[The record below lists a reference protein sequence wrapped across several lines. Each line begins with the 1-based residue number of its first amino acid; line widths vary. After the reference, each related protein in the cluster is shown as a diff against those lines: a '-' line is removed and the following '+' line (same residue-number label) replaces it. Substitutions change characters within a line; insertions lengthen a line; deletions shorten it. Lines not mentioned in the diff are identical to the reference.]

1 MIRGFLESL
10 RRHVL
15 SENLML
21 EALLA
26 AKSEKREVFG

>member
-1 MIRGFLESL
+1 L
-10 RRHVL
+10 RRHIL